1 MATAV
6 TVPDHAWAWLQR
18 SRDVV
23 QEIAARLTGA
33 GPAPG
38 FMDELRPQFAQDQFV
53 RDVVI
58 GVVVDVAFNGRVP
71 LRRPAGTSW
80 DRGLTWWAAAC
91 AGITPAEFDRRSKGE
106 PPPQPRLFG
115 GEAERAA
122 TGASAGRVVPSVAR
136 RTAQGDPPRLVDRA
150 QIVHALRQLLAHEQ
164 DGQIPAA
171 AVRALLGQLDPGFG
185 AEGGA
190 QSR

>member
-23 QEIAARLTGA
+23 QEIAARLTGG

-38 FMDELRPQFAQDQFV
+38 FMDELRPQFAHDQFV

-71 LRRPAGTSW
+71 LRRPAGASW

-91 AGITPAEFDRRSKGE
+91 AGTTPSEFERRSKGE

-115 GEAERAA
+115 EADPAA
-122 TGASAGRVVPSVAR
+122 AASAGRVVPSVAR
-136 RTAQGDPPRLVDRA
+136 RAPQGEAPRLVDRA
-150 QIVHALRQLLAHEQ
+150 QVVQALRQLLAHEQ
-164 DGQIPAA
+164 EGQIPAA

-185 AEGGA
+185 AEGGV

>member
-6 TVPDHAWAWLQR
+6 TVPDHAWSWLQR

-33 GPAPG
+33 GPTAG
-38 FMDELRPQFAQDQFV
+38 FMDELRPQFAHDQFV

-71 LRRPAGTSW
+71 QRRPAGTSW

-91 AGITPAEFDRRSKGE
+91 AGTTPAEFERRSKGE

-115 GEAERAA
+115 GEVDRSAA
-122 TGASAGRVVPSVAR
+122 AASAGRVVPSVAR
-136 RTAQGDPPRLVDRA
+136 RAPKAEQPRLIDRA
-150 QIVHALRQLLAHEQ
+150 QMVQALRQLLAHEQ
-164 DGQIPAA
+164 DGQVPAA
-171 AVRALLGQLDPGFG
+171 AIRALLGQLDPGFG
-185 AEGGA
+185 AEGDA